1 MYLIINKYLPKS
13 LINIVLMII
22 LNSCWM
28 ILLYYKYNLNI
39 NCLIRK
45 HNGSKTFY
53 YKYALECKLLVDNV
67 VINLNSEFIK
77 KQNDN

>member
-1 MYLIINKYLPKS
+1 
-13 LINIVLMII
+13 MII